1 MTSTRVAIAQFEST
15 AEVEANRAKM
25 VSLVEEAAANGAKL
39 VMFHELAT
47 TDYFCYDDEETG
59 HFALAEPVPGPST
72 DALLEAA
79 RKTGTA
85 VLLPLYEADG
95 ESRFNTVVYLDPQR
109 GITGKYRKTH
119 IPVLGTTNGQK
130 GADEGF
136 YFSAGDTGFVLPDPI
151 AGVST
156 GSMICYDR
164 HFPESGRSYA
174 LQGAHLIFVPT
185 ASYRD
190 SIIKEI
196 WKAELQTFAFQNSIY
211 VAGVNKI
218 GPVLGNGVLSG
229 SRYPG
234 GSIIFSPEGRVLA
247 ECGDGEEIAYAEV
260 DSEYC
265 EKVRSGAMN
274 FFNARRPEMYGSL
287 ATSEAQE

>member
-1 MTSTRVAIAQFEST
+1 VTSTRVAIAQFEST
-15 AEVEANRAKM
+15 AKVEANVAKM
-25 VSLVEEAAANGAKL
+25 VSLLEEAAANGAKVIL
-39 VMFHELAT
+39 FHELAT
-47 TDYFCYDDEETG
+47 TDYFCYDDGDTD

-72 DALLEAA
+72 DTLLEAV
-79 RKTGTA
+79 RRTGTA
-85 VLLPLYEADG
+85 ALLPMYEAQAD
-95 ESRFNTVVYLDPQR
+95 SRFNTVVYLDPVR

-151 AGVST
+151 AGIST
-156 GSMICYDR
+156 GSMVCYDR

-174 LQGAHLIFVPT
+174 LQGAQLIFVPT

-190 SIIKEI
+190 SIIREI

-211 VAGVNKI
+211 VAGVNKV
-218 GPVLGNGVLSG
+218 GPVLGDGVIPG

-234 GSIIFSPEGRVLA
+234 GSVIFSPEGQVIV
-247 ECGDGEEIAYAEV
+247 ECGDGEEIAYADIDPEHC
-260 DSEYC
+260 DN
-265 EKVRSGAMN
+265 VRSGAMN
-274 FFNARRPEMYGSL
+274 FFTARRPEMYGSL
-287 ATSEAQE
+287 VASGAQ